1 MRDILMFRGA
11 QRILDICAVLQPR
24 EKVAILTDFL
34 KVSIARALTSAA
46 VAMEVEPVVLV
57 MPPREVDGQEPPE
70 TVALALKK
78 ADLILTPVSKS
89 VTHTNAIREA
99 VAQGSR
105 GIMLSAFVE
114 DQLISGGIEADFD
127 AQRPLC
133 EKVAK
138 LLKKAKV
145 AKLTTPAGTNLVMDL
160 SNRKGNAHPGIAR
173 KAGQMTS
180 VPNIES
186 RISPVEG
193 KTEGILVGDG
203 SIPYYEIGVLRE
215 SVYMTVRE
223 GKVVE
228 IKGGEQAETIA
239 RIMATQEDPN
249 VYNIAQLA
257 FGLNPQCKMR
267 GVMLDDE
274 GVYGTSHIGMGTS
287 TLLGIKIKTKM
298 HFDVLMW
305 NPTLELDSKVVLK
318 DGKWLISV

>member
-1 MRDILMFRGA
+1 
-11 QRILDICAVLQPR
+11 
-24 EKVAILTDFL
+24 
-34 KVSIARALTSAA
+34 
-46 VAMEVEPVVLV
+46 
-57 MPPREVDGQEPPE
+57 
-70 TVALALKK
+70 
-78 ADLILTPVSKS
+78 
-89 VTHTNAIREA
+89 
-99 VAQGSR
+99 
-105 GIMLSAFVE
+105 
-114 DQLISGGIEADFD
+114 
-127 AQRPLC
+127 
-133 EKVAK
+133 
-138 LLKKAKV
+138 
-145 AKLTTPAGTNLVMDL
+145 MDL

-287 TLLGIKIKTKM
+287 TLLGGKIKTKM